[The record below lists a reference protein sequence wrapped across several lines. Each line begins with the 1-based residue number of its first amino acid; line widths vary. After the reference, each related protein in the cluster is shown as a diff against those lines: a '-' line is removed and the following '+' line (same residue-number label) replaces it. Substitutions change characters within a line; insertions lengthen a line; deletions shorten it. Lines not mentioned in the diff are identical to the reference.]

1 MEIKRIPH
9 YKEPIATKL
18 FGEMPNGKPVFSHQ
32 LVNENGMELH
42 IMDYG
47 ATITAVK
54 IPSNDGTLIDVVLGF
69 DSLEQYIKSFDLP
82 APPYFGATVGR
93 FAGRINNGSFSLNG
107 KTIQLH
113 QNNNE
118 HALHGGN
125 KGFSQVVW
133 ERETATDSEN
143 NSITFSYVSPDND
156 EFFPG
161 SLKVTLTYTLTD
173 NNEIILDYKAISD
186 QDTIVNLTHHSYFN
200 LDGQHAD
207 VKNQDL
213 FVNANLMLETNYD
226 NIPTGWFVNLKDHK
240 YDFNP
245 LKKCP
250 LFIDNTFVLH
260 ENATLAASL
269 SSSTTDIK
277 MEVFTDQPAV
287 HIYIGGDCFNTIRGK
302 ERANYHAMSGIC
314 FETQNFPDAPNH
326 AHFPNSVLKKG
337 EMYQQHTIYK
347 FQRIS
352 S

>member
-9 YKEPIATKL
+9 FKEPISKKL
-18 FGEMPNGKPVFSHQ
+18 FGEMPNGKPVFNHS

-54 IPSNDGTLIDVVLGF
+54 IPTSDGALIDVVLGF

-82 APPYFGATVGR
+82 APPYFGAAVGR
-93 FAGRINNGSFSLNG
+93 FAGRINNGVFSLNG

-113 QNNNE
+113 KNNNA
-118 HALHGGN
+118 HALHGG
-125 KGFSQVVW
+125 KRGFSQVVW
-133 ERETATDSEN
+133 QKEATTGTES
-143 NSITFSYVSPDND
+143 NSITFSHLSPNND
-156 EFFPG
+156 ECFPG
-161 SLKVTLTYTLTD
+161 SLKVKLTYTLTD

-207 VKNQDL
+207 VKNLDL
-213 FVNANLMLETNYD
+213 FVNANLMLETSYD
-226 NIPTGWFVNLKDHK
+226 NIPTGSFVNLKDHK
-240 YDFNP
+240 YNFNP
-245 LKKCP
+245 IKKCP
-250 LFIDNTFVLH
+250 LFIDNTFVLS
-260 ENATLAASL
+260 EKDQIAASL
-269 SSSTTDIK
+269 SSSTTHIK

-287 HIYIGGDCFNTIRGK
+287 HVYIGGDCFNTIRGK

-314 FETQNFPDAPNH
+314 FETQNFPDAPNQE
-326 AHFPNSVLKKG
+326 HFPNAVLKKG
-337 EMYQQHTIYK
+337 ETYQQHTRYK
-347 FQRIS
+347 FKTIS